1 MISRVIFLFLFFFFF
16 CVPLF
21 FLIIFICFIRRP
33 SFPSSAFP
41 SSSLL
46 LLLLCSYCPALHT
59 MCSVVPAGS
68 LLVFFFFFFFL
79 LLASATHVHI
89 IAIRLSYRA
98 ASTEDGRKRRNR
110 YHVRALGSVFTRTA
124 RPIKKWEQQPAL
136 APFFNSNMG
145 YL

>member
-1 MISRVIFLFLFFFFF
+1 MIFLFLFFFFF
-16 CVPLF
+16 FCLPLF

-46 LLLLCSYCPALHT
+46 LLLLCSYCSALHT

-68 LLVFFFFFFFL
+68 LLVFFFFL
-79 LLASATHVHI
+79 LLPSATHVHI

-110 YHVRALGSVFTRTA
+110 YHVRAPGSVFTRTA